1 MRAFTI
7 NGMGSIIRVPAYGDG
22 FAPTA
27 HATILRKSCPIPSTT
42 SIHWMKIIGFHHASL
57 MVSDLERAR
66 HFYEGIL
73 GLVPSSRR
81 PRMDFDGVWY
91 EIGEQ
96 QIHLLALPSPEFG
109 LPKPEHGGRDRHV
122 ALRVADL
129 EAIKADL
136 ERAGISYTLS
146 RSGRPA
152 LFCRDPD
159 GNAFELI
166 GA

>member
-1 MRAFTI
+1 
-7 NGMGSIIRVPAYGDG
+7 
-22 FAPTA
+22 
-27 HATILRKSCPIPSTT
+27 
-42 SIHWMKIIGFHHASL
+42 MKITGFHHASL

-66 HFYEGIL
+66 EFYEGIL
-73 GLVPSSRR
+73 GLIPSPKR
-81 PRMDFDGVWY
+81 PAMGFEGVWY
-91 EIGEQ
+91 EIGAQ

-122 ALRVADL
+122 ALTVADL
-129 EAIKADL
+129 AAIKTDL
-136 ERAGISYTLS
+136 EQAGIPYTLS

-166 GA
+166 GGF